1 MASTVFAGAFRG
13 TKIEHNGQL
22 YADISRRGDADLYFL
37 RVRED
42 HLEDLRSILY
52 EASPSQADTIRSVK
66 FEISIRGSVYP
77 QIFDLL
83 YLDGTGAM
91 YSFYETELPFLRIL
105 LDLLIEQWDTL
116 IAVDADMSTEYLGEL
131 IEYLSSTVIVNA
143 YVDEN
148 GDVIFGHINGSTY
161 NGGHVRGDT
170 GPTGPTGPQ
179 GLTGPKGDTGDQG
192 IQGVPGPTGLTGPQG
207 PQGEIGLTG
216 PQGPTGAQGPQ
227 GIQGPVGPT
236 GPQGEQ
242 GIQGVAG
249 PTGPQGIQGETGPMG
264 PQGPAGDV
272 GDISAASPATYDTL
286 THVIGVDQDGFDHI
300 SNLDYAQFDTTTTA
314 AGAPGRLMWN
324 DTDGT
329 LEFQLKGG
337 NVTLQ
342 IGQEQVIRVK
352 NSTGSLIAN
361 GSVVYIESSDGTNF
375 NVVKALATSDD
386 TSAQTLGVV
395 TEDLNNGGHGFVT
408 TFGLVRGIDT
418 SALTEGAVAYLSGT
432 TAGGLQATKP
442 VAPVHLVSVGHVLR
456 SHATN
461 GVLFVKVQ
469 NGYEI
474 DELHDVLVTSKAEGD
489 VLQYEASTNLW
500 KNKPKTPTGTM
511 FTWTSSTIPS
521 GWLDCDGTAVSRTT
535 YAALYAVIGTT
546 YGAGNGSTTFNLP
559 YARAVT
565 KTSTTGAT
573 TWGNLLDTKPYRMI
587 IKT

>member
-161 NGGHVRGDT
+161 NGGHV
-170 GPTGPTGPQ
+170 
-179 GLTGPKGDTGDQG
+179 
-192 IQGVPGPTGLTGPQG
+192 
-207 PQGEIGLTG
+207 
-216 PQGPTGAQGPQ
+216 
-227 GIQGPVGPT
+227 
-236 GPQGEQ
+236 
-242 GIQGVAG
+242 
-249 PTGPQGIQGETGPMG
+249 
-264 PQGPAGDV
+264 
-272 GDISAASPATYDTL
+272 
-286 THVIGVDQDGFDHI
+286 
-300 SNLDYAQFDTTTTA
+300 
-314 AGAPGRLMWN
+314 
-324 DTDGT
+324 
-329 LEFQLKGG
+329 
-337 NVTLQ
+337 
-342 IGQEQVIRVK
+342 
-352 NSTGSLIAN
+352 
-361 GSVVYIESSDGTNF
+361 
-375 NVVKALATSDD
+375 
-386 TSAQTLGVV
+386 
-395 TEDLNNGGHGFVT
+395 
-408 TFGLVRGIDT
+408 
-418 SALTEGAVAYLSGT
+418 
-432 TAGGLQATKP
+432 
-442 VAPVHLVSVGHVLR
+442 LR